1 MVPDGKPAPGSM
13 GLSRR
18 SANGERDDDQSLR
31 RVGDRRSGRHVLRTA
46 DAQEVPG
53 RASVSRHGSL
63 GSDQPLLVLQG
74 PPRVMTWDSGSL
86 TRTGNRRTTRLSR
99 AELEVMR
106 SVAARYPRQQ
116 IADQRSVTIHTV
128 RNQLANAYRK
138 LGVTSRTEAIRA
150 LDEKSPGWRA

>member
-1 MVPDGKPAPGSM
+1 
-13 GLSRR
+13 
-18 SANGERDDDQSLR
+18 
-31 RVGDRRSGRHVLRTA
+31 
-46 DAQEVPG
+46 
-53 RASVSRHGSL
+53 
-63 GSDQPLLVLQG
+63 
-74 PPRVMTWDSGSL
+74 MTWDSGSL